1 MICFQ
6 KDLDKFS
13 DIYEG
18 LVLHDNEFDA
28 SKWLQ
33 DKIEYE
39 AMLHRVFGKGEINT
53 RLNKIDKRLFEK

>member
-1 MICFQ
+1 MIYLQ

-13 DIYEG
+13 DICEG
-18 LVLHDNEFDA
+18 LVRHDNEFNA

-39 AMLHRVFGKGEINT
+39 AMLHRVFGNGEINT
-53 RLNKIDKRLFEK
+53 KVNKIDKRLFEK